1 MVNKEKR
8 VYHMENNVIM
18 LNEEQHRELEMFA
31 KNGTH
36 NAHLITRAKTVLAL
50 DRSNKKD
57 HLRISRVIE
66 QVELSRQAIYD
77 IRDAFLEAPDV
88 SSFLTRKKRETPP
101 VPAKVIGDV
110 EAHIIALA
118 CSEPP
123 KGFARWTV
131 RLLAEKSV
139 ELNFVD
145 SLSHMTVDRLLKKRN
160 ISLT

>member
-1 MVNKEKR
+1 MVKQRKR
-8 VYHMENNVIM
+8 VYHMENNIIM
-18 LNEEQHRELEMFA
+18 LNEEQRSELEKFA
-31 KNGTH
+31 KNGIH
-36 NAHLITRAKTVLAL
+36 NAHLITRAKTILAL

-66 QVELSRQAIYD
+66 QVGLSRQAIYD

-88 SSFLTRKKRETPP
+88 STFLTRKKRETPP

>member
-1 MVNKEKR
+1 
-8 VYHMENNVIM
+8 MENNVIM
-18 LNEEQHRELEMFA
+18 LNEEQRSELEMFA

-88 SSFLTRKKRETPP
+88 STFLTRKKREIPP
-101 VPAKVIGDV
+101 VPAKVNGDV